1 MYVSGYASSSE
12 FGQAADDGDA
22 PELHYVASSDRRE
35 WEELRAEWD
44 GVELSSLGIR
54 RVTWAVR
61 ALKKESLIQC
71 VNSDTLPLA
80 AARLNSISLMQQLV
94 RASVK
99 NIRRSIVPLV
109 KLCAE
114 HHHLR
119 LLDELMTF
127 VIAPEECCLVDAATK
142 NKDVYVVHQLKYRY
156 HYGCAQAQSL
166 RRAYKKAADWWC
178 EMRRTIDPE

>member
-12 FGQAADDGDA
+12 FGQSADDSDA
-22 PELHYVASSDRRE
+22 PETLYAGPSDRQE
-35 WEELRAEWD
+35 WDELRAGWD
-44 GVELSSLGIR
+44 GVELTTSGIR

-61 ALKKESLIQC
+61 ALKKKGSIQR
-71 VNSDTLPLA
+71 VDSDTLPLA
-80 AARLNSISLMQQLV
+80 AARLNSISLLQQLV

-99 NIRRSIVPLV
+99 SIRRSIVPLV

-119 LLDELMTF
+119 FLDELMIS
-127 VIAPEECCLVDAATK
+127 VLAPEECCLVDAATK
-142 NKDVYVVHQLKYRY
+142 NKDAYVVHRLKNRY

-166 RRAYKKAADWWC
+166 RRAYKKATDWWC